1 MSPSLTR
8 ASAYTLS
15 LAPIIAL
22 ALVLVTLLPSDSR
35 AAGSVT
41 LVNDTFNCSSY
52 PQPVDFDLVK
62 VTITDQ
68 SVRRDGFHTGDN
80 CTGRIDR
87 IEIDISSGDGVKVGQ
102 GAHDLVIG
110 GGFVRCNG
118 NYGDVHQDGIQ
129 VMGGT
134 RVTFQNLTVNC
145 TTGTNSAMY
154 INEGAGGNGRPTDVV
169 CDGCTL
175 MRGTDRNRAL
185 RIGDSLRSGARN
197 SIIAWC
203 GDGPSCGGGE
213 AIWFSG
219 AETDPVNQNN
229 RIVLYRDLG
238 TVPLPPPAS
247 PPPTGGGGTP
257 PPTGGTRAPVRG
269 DRPEIS
275 GTAREGETLR
285 TSNGTWSN
293 SPTRYAYQWLRC
305 DTRGDRCSPIRG
317 ANTASLRL
325 GRDDVG
331 DTLRVVVTA
340 SNASGSASAQS
351 RATSVVDPD
360 RYRDRDRTAVEA
372 PAPAAPTTETPAAEP
387 TPAPTAPA
395 PAPAAPTVAAPVS
408 TANPSITGEAVE
420 GGTFTASAGTWSGS
434 PTAYAYEWKRC
445 DASGGQCD
453 RIRDAAN
460 SSTYVL
466 TSDDV
471 GHTLRVY
478 VSATNAA
485 GSGYE
490 KSLKSEVV
498 AAAPA
503 PAPASTEEP
512 APAATSDD
520 SSSTERRNRRDSN
533 SPSTDDASAATSD
546 ATEAASA
553 ESATG

>member
-87 IEIDISSGDGVKVGQ
+87 IEIDVSSGDGVKVGQ

-169 CDGCTL
+169 CDGYTL

-219 AETDPVNQNN
+219 AQTDPVNQNN

-247 PPPTGGGGTP
+247 PPPPTGGGGTP

-275 GTAREGETLR
+275 GTARENETLR
-285 TSNGTWSN
+285 TTNGTWSN

-317 ANTASLRL
+317 ANSASLGL
-325 GRDDVG
+325 DRDDVG
-331 DTLRVVVTA
+331 DTIRVVVTA

-351 RATSVVDPD
+351 RATSVVDRD
-360 RYRDRDRTAVEA
+360 RYRNRDRARTAVEA
-372 PAPAAPTTETPAAEP
+372 PAPAAPTTETPAAAPTEP
-387 TPAPTAPA
+387 VPAPTEPAPAPTEPA
-395 PAPAAPTVAAPVS
+395 PAPAAPPVTAPVN
-408 TANPSITGEAVE
+408 TAHPVITGVAQV
-420 GGTFTASAGTWSGS
+420 GQTFTASTGSWSGS
-434 PTAYAYEWKRC
+434 PTTYAYEWRRC
-445 DASGGQCD
+445 DASGDRCD

-460 SSTYVL
+460 LSTYVL

-478 VSATNAA
+478 MSASNAA
-485 GSGYE
+485 GTGYD

-503 PAPASTEEP
+503 PAA
-512 APAATSDD
+512 D
-520 SSSTERRNRRDSN
+520 
-533 SPSTDDASAATSD
+533 SAAAGTTDTAAAAADTTTSD
-546 ATEAASA
+546 ATGDSA
-553 ESATG
+553 DAGDSRTRKR

>member
-87 IEIDISSGDGVKVGQ
+87 IEIDVSSGDGVKVGQ

-169 CDGCTL
+169 CDGCVL

-247 PPPTGGGGTP
+247 PPPPTGGGGTP

-275 GTAREGETLR
+275 GTARENETLR
-285 TSNGTWSN
+285 TTNGTWSN

-317 ANTASLRL
+317 ANSASLGL
-325 GRDDVG
+325 DRDDVG
-331 DTLRVVVTA
+331 DTIRVVVTA

-351 RATSVVDPD
+351 RATSVVDRD
-360 RYRDRDRTAVEA
+360 RYLDRNRTAVEA

-387 TPAPTAPA
+387 TPAAPAPA

-408 TANPSITGEAVE
+408 TANPAITGEAVE

-434 PTAYAYEWKRC
+434 PTAYEYQWRRC
-445 DASGGQCD
+445 DASGERCE

-460 SSTYVL
+460 LPTYVL
-466 TSDDV
+466 TTDDV

-478 VSATNAA
+478 VSASNAA
-485 GSGYE
+485 GSGNE

-498 AAAPA
+498 AAA

-553 ESATG
+553 DSATG